1 MSLEHALNESTQK
14 QLREQRVIGNEEV
27 AIKIGDI
34 FVAENVIT
42 KTRRKIEVTLNLTES
57 TNKQTLLKG

>member
-14 QLREQRVIGNEEV
+14 QLREQRIIGNEEV

-34 FVAENVIT
+34 FVAKNVIN
-42 KTRRKIEVTLNLTES
+42 KTRRKIEVGLNLTES

>member
-14 QLREQRVIGNEEV
+14 QLREQRIIGNEEV

-34 FVAENVIT
+34 FVAENVIN
-42 KTRRKIEVTLNLTES
+42 KTRRKIEVGLNLTES

>member
-1 MSLEHALNESTQK
+1 MENVLNDLTQR
-14 QLREQRVIGNEEV
+14 QLRENKTIGNEEV